1 MRVNLN
7 LQRIYRMIFFDN
19 VILFI
24 SIRQHSGM
32 L

>member
-1 MRVNLN
+1 MRVKLN
-7 LQRIYRMIFFDN
+7 LQRKNRMIFFDN

-32 L
+32 I